1 MASRVNGP
9 PVPGCRSEGFQAGS
23 VFDFQY
29 LQGTQVKA
37 VETGLIH
44 LENQMW
50 KRQTGPQGEKWGRM
64 QRYAGQIPVTSR
76 RFVAVRIRRIEEK
89 KD

>member
-1 MASRVNGP
+1 MDRQCQG
-9 PVPGCRSEGFQAGS
+9 RSEGFPAGS

-44 LENQMW
+44 LEKEMR
-50 KRQTGPQGEKWGRM
+50 KRQTGLQGKKWGRM
-64 QRYAGQIPVTSR
+64 QRCAGQIPVTSR
-76 RFVAVRIRRIEEK
+76 RLVAVRMTRIEEK